1 MRPSRA
7 VVCIAGVAGAL
18 LLVGSVVVLGKG
30 GVYTLTRHGD
40 PGTGVVRTP
49 DWPRGDCAQCH
60 VAHDGASPNAFALF
74 APNTN
79 ALCYTSGCH
88 NLSSANAIFQA
99 PSTYDA
105 SSHAIRSAVVWPGAD
120 SIVDPAAPRAR
131 PSGDWGKCVNCH
143 DVHGY
148 NLDGTG
154 LIPGLVFSR
163 EERLCH
169 VCHDG
174 SPAGKNVKAD
184 FVKTYRHPV
193 ETSGRHAVNEGGT
206 SSAYGA
212 SPTSN
217 RHSECADCHNS
228 HVAGADGTPPPAPNA
243 SNRIRGVNRIAVING
258 AAGSAPTY
266 IYRAPGDVSA
276 PIAEYQICFK
286 CHSSWTT
293 QPAGQTDLAVR
304 FNGNNP
310 SYHPVEAVGKN
321 INVNAGAFVGG
332 WTGGAQ
338 MFCTDCHTSD
348 NTGVRGPHGS
358 QWRYIL
364 KKSATASGAQRTM
377 ASTELCFD
385 CHRYDTYANDSAS
398 TTLKGYSR
406 FNPPGF
412 SRGHTYHVGNRRYP
426 CYACHDSHGSSSK
439 PYLMVTGRSP
449 GLNNYTESQNG
460 GTCSPTCHGS
470 ETYRINY
477 PR

>member
-1 MRPSRA
+1 
-7 VVCIAGVAGAL
+7 
-18 LLVGSVVVLGKG
+18 
-30 GVYTLTRHGD
+30 
-40 PGTGVVRTP
+40 
-49 DWPRGDCAQCH
+49 
-60 VAHDGASPNAFALF
+60 
-74 APNTN
+74 
-79 ALCYTSGCH
+79 
-88 NLSSANAIFQA
+88 
-99 PSTYDA
+99 
-105 SSHAIRSAVVWPGAD
+105 
-120 SIVDPAAPRAR
+120 
-131 PSGDWGKCVNCH
+131 
-143 DVHGY
+143 
-148 NLDGTG
+148 
-154 LIPGLVFSR
+154 
-163 EERLCH
+163 
-169 VCHDG
+169 
-174 SPAGKNVKAD
+174 
-184 FVKTYRHPV
+184 V

-212 SPTSN
+212 SPTNN
-217 RHSECADCHNS
+217 RHSECVDCHNP
-228 HVAGADGTPPPAPNA
+228 HAAGADGAPPPPPNA

-348 NTGVRGPHGS
+348 NTSVRGPHGS

-439 PYLMVTGRSP
+439 PHLMVTGRSP